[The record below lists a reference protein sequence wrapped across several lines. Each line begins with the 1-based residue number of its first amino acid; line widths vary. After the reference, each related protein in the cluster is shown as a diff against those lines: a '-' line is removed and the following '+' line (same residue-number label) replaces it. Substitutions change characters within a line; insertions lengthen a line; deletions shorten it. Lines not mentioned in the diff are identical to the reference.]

1 MIEQILNYIAQCLI
15 EQHIFFNITIH
26 LGKGG

>member
-1 MIEQILNYIAQCLI
+1 MIEQILNYIAQCLVN
-15 EQHIFFNITIH
+15 QHIFFIVTIW